1 MTKYFVAIY
10 RPQGFDPSVSVDQQM
25 LREIDAF
32 NEEMVAAGIR
42 LFVGGLQPLT
52 TAVSIISGLTGEP
65 TPLSGPPIKTDEYL
79 DGFWVLELSGQ
90 DEAIHWGKKAASA
103 CRAAV
108 EVRPFH

>member
-25 LREIDAF
+25 LREIDAL
-32 NEEMVAAGIR
+32 NDEMVAAGIR

-52 TAVSIISGLTGEP
+52 TAVSIISGPTGEP
-65 TPLSGPPIKTDEYL
+65 TPLNEPPIRTGEYL

-90 DEAIHWGKKAASA
+90 DEAIHWGKKAAIA

>member
-10 RPQGFDPSVSVDQQM
+10 RPHGYDPQIAQDEQM
-25 LREIDAF
+25 SREIDAL
-32 NEEMVAAGIR
+32 NDEMVAVGIR

-52 TAVSIISGLTGEP
+52 TATSIVLGPTGEP
-65 TPLSGPPIKTDEYL
+65 ILLNAPPIGAGEYL
-79 DGFWVLELSGQ
+79 DGFWVLELSSQ
-90 DEAIHWGKKAASA
+90 EEAIHWGKKAASA

>member
-25 LREIDAF
+25 LREIDAL
-32 NEEMVAAGIR
+32 NDEMVAAGIR

-52 TAVSIISGLTGEP
+52 TAVSIISRPTGEP
-65 TPLSGPPIKTDEYL
+65 SPLSGPPIKTGEYL
-79 DGFWVLELSGQ
+79 DGFWVLELSSQ
-90 DEAIHWGKKAASA
+90 DEAIHWGKRAAIA